1 MRLASKQY
9 VTTNNYKPK
18 LFSIRKDRK
27 NGVILTS
34 PKIEWKTLTPE
45 QADIQWTYCLN
56 ILWERDK
63 EGVISKDDLYPIYYK
78 VLEACKFSVADINQI
93 KKLKDWEVP
102 TTVLAVGYLIATGAA
117 SYKQGVQYFI
127 NKSKELIKKA
137 RNTEVVVI
145 HTKPKESIK
154 DSPLS
159 ILIDQIQGF
168 EDKILTIKVDFNK
181 WIVDNSVTKEQGLSI
196 IKFFMPKAKELLAL
210 NKTPDEDLKYAYKRY
225 NNAQIVYMIKWYI
238 NLFDTLKNFEY
249 KAPVVVQRVRKTK
262 PKTPDQ
268 LVKKLNYQNKMEV
281 TPTLFVESVKPVKII
296 GSGGLIGYNTKTRKV
311 LVYVAKVGYT
321 LSVEGSSLVN
331 WDETKSYSKTIRK
344 PDVQITE
351 LLQLGKKPM
360 FKYIESIRSKDSPV
374 SGRINKDTV
383 LITTV

>member
-27 NGVILTS
+27 NGVTVTS
-34 PKIEWKTLTPE
+34 PKIDWKTLTPE
-45 QADIQWTYCLN
+45 QANIQWAYCLN
-56 ILWERDK
+56 IMWEKDK
-63 EGVISKDDLYPIYYK
+63 EGTISKDDLYPIYYK
-78 VLEACKFSVADINQI
+78 VLEACKFSVQDINQI
-93 KKLKDWEVP
+93 KKLKDWEIP

-127 NKSKELIKKA
+127 NKSKELVKKA
-137 RNTEVVVI
+137 RNTEVVVV

-168 EDKILTIKVDFNK
+168 EDQILTVKVDFNK
-181 WIVDNSVTKEQGLSI
+181 WIVDNSVTKEQGLAI
-196 IKFFMPKAKELLAL
+196 IKFFMPKARELLAL
-210 NKTPDEDLKYAYKRY
+210 NKTPDKDLKYAYKRY
-225 NNAQIVYMIKWYI
+225 NNAQVVYMIKWYI
-238 NLFDTLKNFEY
+238 NLFETLKNFEY
-249 KAPVVVQRVRKTK
+249 KTPVVVQKVRKTK

-268 LVKKLNYQNKMEV
+268 LVKKLNYQASIGDIKSIN
-281 TPTLFVESVKPVKII
+281 PVKII
-296 GSGGLIGYNTKTRKV
+296 GANSLLGYNTKTRKV

-321 LSVEGSSLVN
+321 LSVEGSTLIN
-331 WDETKSYSKTIRK
+331 WDESKSYSKTMRK
-344 PDVQITE
+344 PDIQLKE
-351 LLQLGKKPM
+351 LISLGKKPM
-360 FKYIESIRSKDSPV
+360 FKYIENIRSKDSPV

-383 LITTV
+383 LITTG

>member
-9 VTTNNYKPK
+9 NVTNNYKPK

-27 NGVILTS
+27 NGITVTS
-34 PKIEWKTLTPE
+34 PVIPWKTLTPE
-45 QADIQWTYCLN
+45 QADIQWSYCLN
-56 ILWERDK
+56 ILWEKDK
-63 EGVISKDDLYPIYYK
+63 EGAISKDDLYPLYYK
-78 VLEACKFSVADINQI
+78 VLEACKFTTADINQI

-102 TTVLAVGYLIATGAA
+102 TTVLAVSYLILNGGSA
-117 SYKQGVQYFI
+117 YKPGVVYLLK
-127 NKSKELIKKA
+127 KSKELVKKA
-137 RNTEVVVI
+137 RNTEVVVV

-168 EDKILTIKVDFNK
+168 EDNILTVKVDFNK
-181 WIVDNSVTKEQGLSI
+181 WIVDNFVTKEQGISI

-225 NNAQIVYMIKWYI
+225 TNAQVVYMIKWYI
-238 NLFDTLKNFEY
+238 NMFEILKGYDY
-249 KAPVVVQRVRKTK
+249 KTPVVVQKVRKTK
-262 PKTPDQ
+262 PKTPEQ
-268 LVKKLNYQNKMEV
+268 LVKKVNYQASIGDIKSIN
-281 TPTLFVESVKPVKII
+281 PVKII
-296 GSGGLIGYNTKTRKV
+296 GSSGLICYNTKTRKV

-321 LSVEGSSLVN
+321 LSVEGSTLIN
-331 WDETKSYSKTIRK
+331 WDESKSYSKTMRK
-344 PDVQITE
+344 PEAQLAE

-374 SGRINKDTV
+374 SGRINKDTI
-383 LITTV
+383 LITTG

>member
-27 NGVILTS
+27 NGITVTS

-45 QADIQWTYCLN
+45 QADIQWAYCLN

-63 EGVISKDDLYPIYYK
+63 EGTISKDDLYPIYYK

-93 KKLKDWEVP
+93 KKLKDWEIP

-127 NKSKELIKKA
+127 NKSKELVKKA

-168 EDKILTIKVDFNK
+168 EDNILKVKVDFNK
-181 WIVDNSVTKEQGLSI
+181 WIVDNSVTKEQGLAI
-196 IKFFMPKAKELLAL
+196 IKFFMPKARELLEL
-210 NKTPDEDLKYAYKRY
+210 NKGSCEQLKEAYRRY
-225 NNAQIVYMIKWYI
+225 NNAQVVYMIKWYI

-262 PKTPDQ
+262 PKTPEQ
-268 LVKKLNYQNKMEV
+268 LVKKLNYQNVIKLDNIE
-281 TPTLFVESVKPVKII
+281 LKSINPVKVI
-296 GSGGLIGYNTKTRKV
+296 GSGGLICYNTKTRKV

-331 WDETKSYSKTIRK
+331 WDESKSHSKTMRK
-344 PDVQITE
+344 PDVQLTE

-360 FKYIESIRSKDSPV
+360 LKYIESIRSKDSPV